1 MSLLRRLEDALQSAI
16 DGGLARLDGGGVH
29 PLEIARRLQGEMA
42 DARLLGT
49 DVPYVPNRYTVYL
62 SDADLAHLGE
72 VADEVAEQLGRH
84 LQRHAREQGWA
95 CGDGVAVTLKG
106 GGRPG
111 RIEVEHRLDET
122 AAGARLLVMA
132 GQPGG
137 GSFEIGDR
145 AVIGREESCEVLL
158 SDRAVSRRH
167 AEIDWTHQGYRIR
180 DLGSRN
186 GTFVNAAEVEETL
199 LDDGDLIEV
208 GLVQLRFVQAGQ

>member
-29 PLEIARRLQGEMA
+29 PLEIARRLQARME

-49 DVPYVPNRYTVYL
+49 DASFVPNRYTVRL
-62 SDADLAHLGE
+62 SDEALAHLGD
-72 VADEVAEQLGRH
+72 VADDVAEQLGRH
-84 LQRHAREQGWA
+84 LERHAREHGWA
-95 CGDGVAVTLKG
+95 YGGGVAVTLEGDG
-106 GGRPG
+106 GPG

-122 AAGARLLVMA
+122 PPGARLVVMA
-132 GQPGG
+132 GQPAG
-137 GSFEIGDR
+137 GSFEIGER
-145 AVIGREESCEVLL
+145 VTIGRHEACELAL

-167 AEIDWTHQGYRIR
+167 AEIDWTYQGYRIR

-186 GTFVNAAEVEETL
+186 GTFVNAVEVEETL

-208 GLVQLRFVQAGQ
+208 GLVQLRFVQAGR